1 MCRLGRE
8 RETYVNNEITHR
20 RDRYVKKGPDEVQ
33 CRLRGMRENLL
44 CGDGRGEVSRNDGV

>member
-20 RDRYVKKGPDEVQ
+20 RYRYVKKGPDEVQ
-33 CRLRGMRENLL
+33 CRLKGIRENLL